1 MYKVKYNVD
10 GSVNRYKARL
20 VAKGY
25 AQTQGINYDETFAP
39 VTKMTTV
46 RVVLVVVAV
55 RGWRLHQMD
64 MKNVFLQ
71 GGLEERV
78 YMIQPLRFQS
88 EMNKAAV
95 F

>member
-1 MYKVKYNVD
+1 
-10 GSVNRYKARL
+10 
-20 VAKGY
+20 
-25 AQTQGINYDETFAP
+25 
-39 VTKMTTV
+39 MTTV

-88 EMNKAAV
+88 EMNKSAV